1 MRTDLIS
8 IPTMDYGRHF
18 LCLPYSILF
27 ILLLVLSNTDTLQSQ
42 ISCIAQVRVSLD
54 SRGQAQL
61 DPGLFVRGD
70 VTGHT
75 IAVENSQLPD
85 LTIVDCSFVNREVS
99 VIVTNADGSRC
110 WSNLIVEDKRDFT
123 ISVRD
128 TSLVCT
134 SQLENDSLLD
144 LVTVV
149 DNCISA
155 EDFTISFNTVLDSIF
170 DSESDTIR
178 RDLRIWS
185 VTDPNGNSEVFTS
198 FIYITRL
205 DTSLIS
211 FPTDTVL
218 HSMTDARS
226 TDITGVPTVAGE
238 PIPELCNLNIVTS
251 IEGPF
256 LLDCD
261 KRLKYNRTW
270 TIVDVQHWEIVA
282 EEVQTIRFIDTTLER
297 IIAPDLSIETGSDCA
312 ANLEIS
318 EFEVTNSGI
327 GTVIDQYKSI
337 LANGST
343 VFPGDR
349 LELIDGDTVI
359 LEYNAFNDCF
369 DPLESVVDTIIVSI
383 PSEISIVSC
392 NGHAVALSLGDDL
405 NRKLNIDRIFTGTIQ
420 SCGNYTLV
428 GARTRDVCDP
438 MDTAF
443 SKNVTF
449 CTADIGTTVSVLVTA
464 FDESGQ
470 YSADT
475 CEILV
480 DIQDNRIPQVECSLS
495 SDTLFF
501 GAIDSIARI
510 GNLNRYF
517 DFISADNIIAVTGSG
532 SGIVNSVGS
541 SFNFI
546 APFNSL
552 GLMVGQT
559 VGLDSFNCS
568 FIDQQGLG
576 QYNLDLTVEGGNGTS
591 VTCPVNLTLLDT
603 VGVCQTS
610 SNFIS
615 GTVLAYGLSGLDDV
629 GVSIG
634 KNDGVINW
642 AITDLT
648 GEFTFKMESD
658 ATDIEVERSDSWHLN
673 LTSNDLFLLEEIL
686 IGVYEPNQ
694 LEEASADMN
703 NDGVVNTFDF
713 IMMKRLL
720 LGEEPNLIFERSPW
734 NIFAK
739 ELVCLELDKCSTGH
753 FALDSFE
760 DFNDIQFW
768 ATKEGDI
775 DQDAA
780 DQGESRSI
788 ESLNYILSDKESV
801 NQAAKQSLT
810 ILTSEIHELSSLQFE
825 LNIPD
830 EIEIEIKETPGLI
843 YKRHDDKLRLIYT
856 RDSENSYDDILI
868 ELDGMFHGL
877 INLNN
882 LHSTGDFESLMF
894 IDGGKNKMVLN
905 RIETPISFELL
916 ELGAMIYPNPS
927 YSPSRLRLGP
937 AWPSGHINCQIYNEI
952 GELKWSETIV
962 KNSDNIEEILLPSE
976 LGAGIYSVII
986 ASDSEHIVKKY
997 VKL

>member
-1 MRTDLIS
+1 
-8 IPTMDYGRHF
+8 
-18 LCLPYSILF
+18 
-27 ILLLVLSNTDTLQSQ
+27 
-42 ISCIAQVRVSLD
+42 VRVSLD

-185 VTDPNGNSEVFTS
+185 VTS

-297 IIAPDLSIETGSDCA
+297 IIAPDLSIETGADCA

-369 DPLESVVDTIIVSI
+369 DPLERVVDTIIVSI

-464 FDESGQ
+464 FDES
-470 YSADT
+470 
-475 CEILV
+475 
-480 DIQDNRIPQVECSLS
+480 ECSLS

-603 VGVCQTS
+603 VGVC
-610 SNFIS
+610 
-615 GTVLAYGLSGLDDV
+615 
-629 GVSIG
+629 
-634 KNDGVINW
+634 
-642 AITDLT
+642 
-648 GEFTFKMESD
+648 
-658 ATDIEVERSDSWHLN
+658 R
-673 LTSNDLFLLEEIL
+673 
-686 IGVYEPNQ
+686 
-694 LEEASADMN
+694 
-703 NDGVVNTFDF
+703 
-713 IMMKRLL
+713 
-720 LGEEPNLIFERSPW
+720 
-734 NIFAK
+734 
-739 ELVCLELDKCSTGH
+739 
-753 FALDSFE
+753 
-760 DFNDIQFW
+760 
-768 ATKEGDI
+768 
-775 DQDAA
+775 
-780 DQGESRSI
+780 
-788 ESLNYILSDKESV
+788 
-801 NQAAKQSLT
+801 
-810 ILTSEIHELSSLQFE
+810 
-825 LNIPD
+825 
-830 EIEIEIKETPGLI
+830 
-843 YKRHDDKLRLIYT
+843 
-856 RDSENSYDDILI
+856 
-868 ELDGMFHGL
+868 
-877 INLNN
+877 
-882 LHSTGDFESLMF
+882 
-894 IDGGKNKMVLN
+894 
-905 RIETPISFELL
+905 
-916 ELGAMIYPNPS
+916 
-927 YSPSRLRLGP
+927 
-937 AWPSGHINCQIYNEI
+937 
-952 GELKWSETIV
+952 
-962 KNSDNIEEILLPSE
+962 
-976 LGAGIYSVII
+976 
-986 ASDSEHIVKKY
+986 
-997 VKL
+997 